1 MTIIKLD
8 MPYPPTVN
16 TYYRAVNGRNIMS
29 KKGRQ
34 YKKDCAVLIKRPK
47 SPLTGDAYL
56 TIDATM
62 PDKRR
67 RDIDNILKPILDA
80 LTDCGI
86 YEDDS
91 QVVELTIRKS
101 SKIVKGGGIKIF
113 LHCPD
118 HITKA

>member
-34 YKKDCAVLIKRPK
+34 YKKDCASLIPRPK
-47 SPLTGDAYL
+47 SPLTGDAYV
-56 TIDATM
+56 TINATM
-62 PDKRR
+62 PDRRR

-80 LTDCGI
+80 LTDRGI

-91 QVVELTIRKS
+91 QVVELTIRKGNV
-101 SKIVKGGGIKIF
+101 VKGGDIRVIV
-113 LHCPD
+113 HCPD
-118 HITKA
+118 HKV